1 MVDPADGRLWTANAR
16 AVGGDMLRALGDG
29 SYEMGSRA
37 RIIHSRLL
45 ARDRYTP
52 RDLLAIQLDTGA
64 DFLSRWRDLLLR
76 VLTPQAIA
84 GSRTRASFRNILER
98 DWDGHASPDS
108 TAYRL
113 TRMFRE
119 EMTERIMAT
128 VLAECYEADPT
139 FDYRYERKREGPV
152 WKLVTEKPMH
162 LLDPAYASWDEF
174 MLATVDT
181 VADLAQRGHWFG
193 RLDDRVWSEYNLT
206 LYHHPLS
213 GALPLLG
220 RWLDMPPQPLAGD
233 LYTVNMHWQSNAP
246 SERMVVSPGHESE
259 GIMNMPTGQSG
270 HPLSPFYGNSH
281 GAWVRGEATPF
292 LPGATEHT
300 LTLAP

>member
-1 MVDPADGRLWTANAR
+1 
-16 AVGGDMLRALGDG
+16 MLEKLGDAG
-29 SYEMGSRA
+29 YEVGSRA
-37 RIIHSRLL
+37 RIIRDRLM

-64 DFLSRWRDLLLR
+64 DFLSRWRDLLLKT
-76 VLTPQAIA
+76 LTPDAIA
-84 GSRTRASFRNILER
+84 GHRDRAAFRTILER

-113 TRMFRE
+113 TRQFRE
-119 EMTERIMAT
+119 VISERLNAS
-128 VLAECYEADPT
+128 LLGDCYDADPT
-139 FDYRYERKREGPV
+139 FDYRTVRRREGPIWAV
-152 WKLVTEKPMH
+152 LNAQPKH
-162 LLDPAYASWDEF
+162 LLDPAYPSWDA
-174 MLATVDT
+174 LILSTVDS
-181 VADLAQRGHWFG
+181 VVDLAQRGHWFS

-213 GALPLLG
+213 GSLPLLG
-220 RWLDMPPQPLAGD
+220 RWLDMPPQPLSGD

-270 HPLSPFYGNSH
+270 HPLSPFYANSH
-281 GAWVRGEATPF
+281 AAWVRGEPAPF

-300 LTLAP
+300 LTLTR